1 MSENRTDKLEVAIA
15 HLSQVVDELSDVAV
29 EQAGEIT
36 VLTRRVQML
45 MERLADDD
53 ASGGDAAPLGDQKP
67 PHW

>member
-45 MERLADDD
+45 MERL
-53 ASGGDAAPLGDQKP
+53 GGDAAPLGDQKP